1 MAKPEKISCDIIKF
15 IETLICPS
23 GYGAGKPFKL
33 LPFQKKFI
41 RDVYDPVDESGKR
54 IVRRAILSMARK
66 NGKTMMVAALA
77 LAHLLIDKLAIKNGE
92 CYSAACEREQAGI
105 IFRYATQ
112 IVRADSELMSM
123 IKIVDSTKTMINS
136 HNGSIS
142 RALSAEAGTKYGL
155 NPSFLVYDELAQAK
169 NRDLL
174 DALDT
179 SMAAREEPLLI
190 IISTQSNDPQHVLS
204 QLIDDGLSGRDPT
217 TVCHLHAIP
226 DDADDEAIF
235 TDRKLW
241 RLANPALSKFRSL
254 SEMKTAAGRAK
265 RMPSFEASYKNLYC
279 NQRIDS
285 QNPLISGQDWKACA
299 KNYRIDDGERVYLGL
314 DLAST
319 TDLCAL
325 VLVSAE
331 NGDRVK
337 AWAWKP
343 GDTLRDHETRDRAP
357 YTVWKKQ
364 GWIDAPAGRALD
376 YGIVAKKVA
385 EINVKYRILG
395 LAYDRWR
402 INNFLQELNRIGVES
417 LVEGQDYK
425 VGDPIPE
432 EAVRLVP
439 WGQGYAS
446 MGPAVDAVENSVIGG
461 TLAHDGNPVLTWCVS
476 NAIATTGP
484 SGDRKL
490 DKAKS
495 RFRIDLAQAM
505 FMAIGLKKRDQE
517 VKEAKP
523 SRYETEGEKVIV
535 Y

>member
-1 MAKPEKISCDIIKF
+1 MAKAQKISGDIIRF

-23 GYGAGKPFKL
+23 GHGAGKPFKL

-41 RDVYDPVDESGKR
+41 RDVYDPVDKGGKR

-77 LAHLLIDKLAIKNGE
+77 LAHLLIDRLAIKNGE

-123 IKIVDSTKTMINS
+123 IKIVESTKTMINAK
-136 HNGSIS
+136 NGSVF

-169 NRDLL
+169 NRELL

-241 RLANPALSKFRSL
+241 KIANPALSKFRSL

-285 QNPLISGQDWKACA
+285 QNPLISGQDWRACA
-299 KNYRIDDGERVYLGL
+299 GDAKIKDGEKIYLGL

-325 VLVSAE
+325 VGVSAE
-331 NGDRVK
+331 DRDRVM
-337 AWAWKP
+337 AWFWKP
-343 GDTLRDHETRDRAP
+343 GDTLHDHETRDRAP

-364 GWIDAPAGRALD
+364 GHIEAPPGRALD
-376 YGIVAKKVA
+376 WAVVANRLGELSA
-385 EINVKYRILG
+385 KYQVVG
-395 LAYDRWR
+395 VAYDRWR
-402 INNFLQELNRIGVES
+402 IENLLQELNRAGVDAV
-417 LVEGQDYK
+417 VEGKDYTA
-425 VGDPIPE
+425 GDPIP
-432 EAVRLVP
+432 AGFLRLVP
-439 WGQGYAS
+439 WGQGFRDMA
-446 MGPAVDAVENSVIGG
+446 PAIDALENAVIEQ
-461 TLAHDGNPVLTWCVS
+461 TLEHPGHPVLTWCIS
-476 NAIATTGP
+476 NALPFTDPAGN
-484 SGDRKL
+484 RKL

-495 RFRIDLAQAM
+495 RFRIDGAVALT
-505 FMAIGLKKRDQE
+505 MAIGLKRRDQE
-517 VKEAKP
+517 VKEPTP
-523 SRYETEGEKVIV
+523 SIYESRGIITM
-535 Y
+535 